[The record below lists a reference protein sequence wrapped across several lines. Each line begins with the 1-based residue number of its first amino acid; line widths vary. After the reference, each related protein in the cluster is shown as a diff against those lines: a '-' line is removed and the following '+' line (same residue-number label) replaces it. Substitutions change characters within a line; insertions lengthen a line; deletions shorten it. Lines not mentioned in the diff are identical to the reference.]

1 MNVLGLISQVIG
13 IETLRLTYVY
23 PYVPT
28 NTHLFVYIFLYINAF
43 CALTCLLNAYTI
55 SKYTITCEINK
66 KESKKEQ
73 KRGLKGKKRAMGAA
87 HFNRLKLKKKRK
99 KKRKKKKN
107 GRDGKARRR
116 DWTNGYEQKDGQT
129 ESWIARYE
137 QKKRLG

>member
-1 MNVLGLISQVIG
+1 MIDEPLQSRSFILSIKLYKY
-13 IETLRLTYVY
+13 EYLYTFCLLTYVY

-66 KESKKEQ
+66 KESKKAQ

-87 HFNRLKLKKKRK
+87 HFNRLKLKKKKEKEK
-99 KKRKKKKN
+99 K
-107 GRDGKARRR
+107 
-116 DWTNGYEQKDGQT
+116 W
-129 ESWIARYE
+129 
-137 QKKRLG
+137 

>member
-66 KESKKEQ
+66 KESKKAQ

-87 HFNRLKLKKKRK
+87 HFNRLKLKKKKEKEK
-99 KKRKKKKN
+99 K
-107 GRDGKARRR
+107 
-116 DWTNGYEQKDGQT
+116 W
-129 ESWIARYE
+129 
-137 QKKRLG
+137 